1 MRPPATKERVEHS
14 LDMADVA
21 AMMAAEMT
29 LYHLL
34 GRESGDVYV
43 YGRYNSLLRR
53 LASFERSLDRALSA

>member
-34 GRESGDVYV
+34 GRESGDVY
-43 YGRYNSLLRR
+43 GRYNSLLRR